1 MESNFLIKRI
11 QDFKLSDY
19 KIIDNGD
26 IPKTLIIKYQSEI
39 DSSYSF
45 QSNYIFGS
53 KLDYVTAIFNFT
65 FSQDYD
71 STVED
76 VRHNNIVKNKILK
89 KISKKQMNNKMDN
102 SMKKDLFITN
112 SINYY
117 VKKEDFVFEL
127 EVEFLMLFIKQ
138 ELGVDI
144 SNKNITLLKKYYKEL
159 FILIR
164 NENELICNEL
174 KKEKEL
180 SDNIKE
186 YLELNYLN

>member
-1 MESNFLIKRI
+1 MGSNFLIKRI
-11 QDFKLSDY
+11 QDFKIIDY
-19 KIIDNGD
+19 KIVDNGD
-26 IPKTLIIKYQSEI
+26 IPKTLIIKYKSEI
-39 DSSYSF
+39 DSSYVF

-53 KLDYVTAIFNFT
+53 KLENVTAIFNFT

-76 VRHNNIVKNKILK
+76 IRHNNIVKNKILK
-89 KISKKQMNNKMDN
+89 KISKKQMSNKMDN

-117 VKKEDFVFEL
+117 IKKEDFVFEL
-127 EVEFLMLFIKQ
+127 EIEFLMLFIKQ
-138 ELGVDI
+138 ELGINI
-144 SNKNITLLKKYYKEL
+144 SNKNIALLKKYYKEL

-164 NENELICNEL
+164 NKNELICNEL
-174 KKEKEL
+174 KKEKEV

>member
-1 MESNFLIKRI
+1 MESNFLIKKI
-11 QDFKLSDY
+11 QDFKLIGY
-19 KIIDNGD
+19 KVVDNGN
-26 IPKTLIIKYQSEI
+26 IPKTLIVKYQSEI
-39 DSSYSF
+39 DSSYLF

-53 KLDYVTAIFNFT
+53 KLDDVTAIFNFT

-76 VRHNNIVKNKILK
+76 VRHNNIVKDKILK
-89 KISKKQMNNKMDN
+89 KISKKQMSNKMDN

-112 SINYY
+112 NINYY

-159 FILIR
+159 FLLIR
-164 NENELICNEL
+164 NKNELICNEL
-174 KKEKEL
+174 KKEKEV

>member
-11 QDFKLSDY
+11 QDFKLSGY
-19 KIIDNGD
+19 KIIDNGN
-26 IPKTLIIKYQSEI
+26 IPKTLIVKYQSEI

-53 KLDYVTAIFNFT
+53 KLDDVTTIFNFT

-76 VRHNNIVKNKILK
+76 ARHNNIVKNKILK
-89 KISKKQMNNKMDN
+89 KISKNQMSNKMDN
-102 SMKKDLFITN
+102 SMKKDMFITN

-117 VKKEDFVFEL
+117 VKKEDFLFEL
-127 EVEFLMLFIKQ
+127 EIEFLMLFIKQ
-138 ELGVDI
+138 ELGVSI

-159 FILIR
+159 FLLIR
-164 NENELICNEL
+164 NRNELICNEF
-174 KKEKEL
+174 KKEKEV

-186 YLELNYLN
+186 YLELNYLK